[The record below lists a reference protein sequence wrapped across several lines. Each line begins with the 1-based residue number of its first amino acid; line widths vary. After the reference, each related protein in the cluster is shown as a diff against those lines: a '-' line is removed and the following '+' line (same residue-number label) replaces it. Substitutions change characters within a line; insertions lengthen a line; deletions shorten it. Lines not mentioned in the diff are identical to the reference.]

1 METEDDNSA
10 YQGYGSIDEYDPDDP
25 SSYFLLPTPRPMRAP
40 RRKGKTQNKAL
51 CVTADFKPCPG
62 YDKQCPVCTSE
73 KTEDGGYSE
82 GCVLEPCKG
91 DCKKHLDGKCVPAD
105 SFGPP
110 DDITASSP
118 AAPRRKTQN
127 KAMCMTADGKICPG
141 TEKQCLVCTST
152 GTDRKSYKEN
162 CKLGPC
168 KGDCKK
174 QLDGKCV
181 PANSFGPPG
190 GVFA

>member
-10 YQGYGSIDEYDPDDP
+10 YQGYGSIEEYDPD
-25 SSYFLLPTPRPMRAP
+25 YLRPMRAP
-40 RRKGKTQNKAL
+40 RRKGKTQNKAM
-51 CVTADFKPCPG
+51 CVTADGKLCPG

-110 DDITASSP
+110 DGITASSP
-118 AAPRRKTQN
+118 APRRKTQN

-152 GTDRKSYKEN
+152 GTDRKSYKER
-162 CKLGPC
+162 CKLGAC

-174 QLDGKCV
+174 QLDDKCV

>member
-10 YQGYGSIDEYDPDDP
+10 YQGNGNIEEYEY
-25 SSYFLLPTPRPMRAP
+25 SYWATPLPMRAP

-51 CVTADFKPCPG
+51 CVTADFKLCPG

-110 DDITASSP
+110 DGITASSP
-118 AAPRRKTQN
+118 APRRKTQN

-141 TEKQCLVCTST
+141 TDKQCPVCTST
-152 GTDRKSYKEN
+152 GTDRESYREN
-162 CKLGPC
+162 CVLGAC